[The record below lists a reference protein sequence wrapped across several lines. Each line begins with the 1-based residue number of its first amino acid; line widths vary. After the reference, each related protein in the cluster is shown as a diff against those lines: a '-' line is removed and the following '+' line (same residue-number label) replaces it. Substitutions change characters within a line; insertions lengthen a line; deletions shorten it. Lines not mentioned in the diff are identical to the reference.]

1 MHRRILLT
9 GVTRG
14 LGLALAAEF
23 IMGDHTVFGCGTSQG
38 SIEGL
43 RRRWP
48 APNRFDVVDVS
59 DDAAVADWAADVL
72 AGGPPDLLINN
83 AAVMNTPAPLW
94 QVPAEEFDR
103 LVAVNISGVANI
115 IRHFVPAMVERQSG
129 VIVNLSSGWGRAVSP
144 EVAPY
149 CSSKFAIEGLTK
161 ALAAELPDSMA
172 AIPLNPG
179 IINTDMLRQA
189 WSDGAKAYP
198 SPDTWAKRAAP
209 FLLALS
215 AKDNGHSLTV
225 PGARTE

>member
-1 MHRRILLT
+1 MSRILLT

-23 IMGDHTVFGCGTSQG
+23 IDRGHTVIGCGTSQA
-38 SIEGL
+38 SIATL
-43 RRRWP
+43 HRRWG
-48 APNRFDVVDVS
+48 APHRFDVVDVS
-59 DDAAVADWAADVL
+59 DDAAVARWATDVL
-72 AGGPPDLLINN
+72 PGGPLDLLINN

-94 QVPAEEFDR
+94 KVSTEEFDR
-103 LVAVNISGVANI
+103 LVAVNISGVANV
-115 IRHFVPAMVERQSG
+115 IRHFVPAMVERASG

-149 CSSKFAIEGLTK
+149 CASKFAIEGLTK
-161 ALAAELPDSMA
+161 ALATELPDGMA
-172 AIPLNPG
+172 AVPLNPG

-189 WSDGAKAYP
+189 WSDGANAYP

-209 FLLALS
+209 FLLSLF